1 MFHYAFY
8 SEMLCCDMQE
18 TSKKACF
25 FGSFYDFA
33 WLCRILYQI
42 QHELQAII
50 TQVYLLA
57 IT

>member
-8 SEMLCCDMQE
+8 SEMLFCDMQV
-18 TSKKACF
+18 TSKKDRF

-42 QHELQAII
+42 LHELQAII
-50 TQVYLLA
+50 TQANLLA